1 MTLLKAD
8 DALSETRRRSVNEWY
23 DNTLR
28 SRLNNQEQGA
38 IVIVMQRLHADDL
51 VAHVQQHEKWDVLSL
66 SAIAVQ
72 DETYEI
78 VTPYG
83 RKHFYRKRGEILEPA
98 LLSPSELENT
108 RRGMTEYNFVAQFQQ
123 D

>member
-1 MTLLKAD
+1 MK
-8 DALSETRRRSVNEWY
+8 SSP
-23 DNTLR
+23 
-28 SRLNNQEQGA
+28 QP
-38 IVIVMQRLHADDL
+38 L
-51 VAHVQQHEKWDVLSL
+51 V

-123 D
+123 DPQPPSGIIVKRESLKLSGGPESLNRISASISGASAGVKLPHGAAAR